1 MDASYPHHVDV
12 KNPHSFE
19 ARDLEKL
26 IQKVIFHSIPEPD
39 ICSYKLS
46 LISMQRDD
54 SKLYVGHSKP
64 EICHNKSSLI
74 LEYCLVYHTL
84 YMGQ

>member
-26 IQKVIFHSIPEPD
+26 IQKVILKLFHSIPEPD
-39 ICSYKLS
+39 IYSYKLS

-54 SKLYVGHSKP
+54 SKLYVGHSKTRDLP
-64 EICHNKSSLI
+64 
-74 LEYCLVYHTL
+74 
-84 YMGQ
+84 